1 LQGAIFA
8 GQLRPLSFLP
18 LVANLIDGA
27 LTDTGKHIE
36 TLTRVRCNMKLFC
49 LLRNARHQLPAV
61 AY

>member
-49 LLRNARHQLPAV
+49 LLRNARHQLPAF